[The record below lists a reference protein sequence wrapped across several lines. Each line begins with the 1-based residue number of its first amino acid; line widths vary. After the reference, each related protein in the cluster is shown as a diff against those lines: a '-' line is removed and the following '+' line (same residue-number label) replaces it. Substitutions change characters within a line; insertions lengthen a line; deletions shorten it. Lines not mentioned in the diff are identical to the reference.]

1 MIIASE
7 ADRKALIA
15 EIYAA
20 PLGSKYQ
27 RVDQAMTQ
35 KQRGS
40 LHIWCDMMADTL
52 NAAGHDMKVVLSRQA
67 EIPWTMA
74 SFKERIWKPTLEAQ
88 LCKESTEDQITTDV
102 QKVYQ
107 TLSRFFSTHEELR
120 IEVPPWPS
128 KRGG

>member
-20 PLGSKYQ
+20 PLGSEYQ

-52 NAAGHDMKVVLSRQA
+52 NSAGLDMKLVLAHQA
-67 EIPWTMA
+67 DIPWSMI
-74 SFKERIWKPTLEAQ
+74 SFKEHIWKKTLKAMSD
-88 LCKESTEDQITTDV
+88 KDSTEDQSTVDPSDV
-102 QKVYQ
+102 YMVLARYFGEKMGV
-107 TLSRFFSTHEELR
+107 T
-120 IEVPPWPS
+120 VPAWPS
-128 KRGG
+128 RRG